1 MVYRSQLRLC
11 GHALWRKRVF
21 WVERL
26 QAGGKL
32 IEGTAKRPGNPVGEQ
47 RARDDQKD
55 KHASQFDGEIHGFV
69 GDVVVRHGNRDL
81 QRIDAGGRCNGE
93 HLSVVGRGAVF
104 GARDEKAGAVVSRE
118 EMFSLGFNHT
128 PAVTEGV
135 LAEECAKKLSDFFA
149 DLREKRKKCKK

>member
-11 GHALWRKRVF
+11 SHALWRKRVF

-55 KHASQFDGEIHGFV
+55 EHASQLDGEIHGFV

-93 HLSVVGRGAVF
+93 HLPVVGRGAVF
-104 GARDEKAGAVVSRE
+104 GARDEIARKVADGYDGSAVQIDGVHKGISKRVGGKHHQKLTELKAV
-118 EMFSLGFNHT
+118 
-128 PAVTEGV
+128 
-135 LAEECAKKLSDFFA
+135 
-149 DLREKRKKCKK
+149 